1 MMACRTSCTNPSSR
15 LRSTSFDG
23 QAHLEFGMASGSINS
38 YETGALNPVSS
49 MSFPPRAP
57 ERGVQGFC
65 FSGGEL
71 GGAVEETAVRLPQ
84 CGNTNTESVE
94 IGTGFF
100 LGAESDVA
108 DFDAELAVDREAR
121 ADRPN
126 EVAFRVVGGASVDGG
141 FAVESVADAGADPE
155 AGAEGVVY
163 VRLCC

>member
-1 MMACRTSCTNPSSR
+1 MMACRTSCTKPSSR
-15 LRSTSFDG
+15 LRSTSYEG
-23 QAHLEFGMASGSINS
+23 QAHLEFGMASGSNNS
-38 YETGALNPVSS
+38 YETGALNPVSP
-49 MSFPPRAP
+49 MSFPGAP
-57 ERGVQGFC
+57 ERVLQGF
-65 FSGGEL
+65 FVSGGEL

-108 DFDAELAVDREAR
+108 DFDAELAVDRESR
-121 ADRPN
+121 ADRPD
-126 EVAFRVVGGASVDGG
+126 EVAFRVVGGAAVDGG

-155 AGAEGVVY
+155 AGAEGVVH